1 MVPDCGM
8 NASIAQT
15 IESTD
20 SGKHWTFP
28 PRDLGYMETCWSA
41 SIVAA
46 SPSEALVVG
55 VDGAVN
61 ASGLYPLVMTTDNAQ
76 KWKLVSLPPIPGQV
90 PGAQESLFVLPD
102 GAIVD
107 ISPQPWD
114 LLGPGAT
121 AWCPVAAMPVEPAG
135 TFADPASYTVIG
147 PALWWLGSSSARGS
161 PVLAYHVADSSL
173 TCRR

>member
-1 MVPDCGM
+1 MLPDCGM
-8 NASIAQT
+8 SMSIAQT

-20 SGKHWTFP
+20 GGQHWAFP
-28 PRDLGYMETCWSA
+28 PRDLGYMNTCWSA
-41 SIVAA
+41 SIVAV

-61 ASGLYPLVMTTDNAQ
+61 ASGLYPLVMTTDNARR
-76 KWKLVSLPPIPGQV
+76 WELVSLPPLPGQV
-90 PGAQESLFVLPD
+90 PGAQQSLFVLPD

-121 AWCPVAAMPVEPAG
+121 AWCPVAAMPVEAAG
-135 TFADPASYTVIG
+135 TFAYPTSYTVIG
-147 PALWWLGSSSARGS
+147 PALWWLASRLASGS
-161 PVLAYHVADSSL
+161 PVLAYHVTDSSL
-173 TCRR
+173 ACRS